1 LNYSNFK
8 CKWIDKNQLR
18 KTADQIRQK
27 YWPEDI
33 LPIDTAKIVEIRL
46 KIEVEPMFGLLSA
59 LDMDAYLRTDLSGI
73 VVDQDCYMQDKFA
86 NRLRFSLAHELGH
99 YVLHKDVYGGLNIT
113 SIVDWKDFILN
124 VPESEYENFEWQ
136 ANEFAGRFLVPYD
149 NLKYKVEES
158 LEMIRKSGLTEY
170 LQQDPDAV
178 LSRVLLFSARLSG
191 YPNKSL
197 SSGLKEKTCGPLKL
211 ISGMPHEL
219 DTQLLN

>member
-1 LNYSNFK
+1 LDYSNFK

-113 SIVDWKDFILN
+113 SIEDWKDFILN

-158 LEMIRKSGLTEY
+158 LEMIRKTGLTEY

-178 LSRVLLFSARLSG
+178 LSRVSPFLR
-191 YPNKSL
+191 
-197 SSGLKEKTCGPLKL
+197 KTFGVSEQVIVLRVKRENLWPTE
-211 ISGMPHEL
+211 I
-219 DTQLLN
+219 D

>member
-1 LNYSNFK
+1 LDYSNFK

-158 LEMIRKSGLTEY
+158 LEMIRKTGLTEY

-178 LSRVLLFSARLSG
+178 LSRVSPFLRKAFGVSEQVIVLRVKRENLW
-191 YPNKSL
+191 PT
-197 SSGLKEKTCGPLKL
+197 E
-211 ISGMPHEL
+211 I
-219 DTQLLN
+219 D

>member
-1 LNYSNFK
+1 LDYSNFK

-178 LSRVLLFSARLSG
+178 LSRVSPFLRKAFGVSEQVIVLRVKRENLW
-191 YPNKSL
+191 PT
-197 SSGLKEKTCGPLKL
+197 E
-211 ISGMPHEL
+211 I
-219 DTQLLN
+219 D